1 MVIDTQKV
9 IDSSYIK
16 GTIREA
22 LKITLES
29 TLQDIHAVVDK
40 VKGVYTQG
48 QQLVEVHDQYNFIIP
63 KSSCSYTSATPQNNL
78 IIYSGG
84 SYDAISID
92 DSKEGILII
101 TGRFNSICVPHI
113 YTITLNSSGE
123 SLVETD
129 TFQIVASCTDNSVVV
144 ENPTIIYTSSDEAI
158 ATVNSAGLVTCF
170 SAGSVTISCNYKNVS
185 VDLAIT
191 VEEKTVE
198 TVISY
203 NYAFS
208 QSITQL
214 KTYMTTTLTTFKYL
228 DGVVAPTLHIDYSFD
243 ANTQALI
250 NSGKIVVTRK
260 SDSSISIKNASVST
274 VTNIYLT
281 VIDTE
286 TGTKILDN
294 KAIVLAGM

>member
-1 MVIDTQKV
+1 M
-9 IDSSYIK
+9 
-16 GTIREA
+16 
-22 LKITLES
+22 
-29 TLQDIHAVVDK
+29 
-40 VKGVYTQG
+40 
-48 QQLVEVHDQYNFIIP
+48 
-63 KSSCSYTSATPQNNL
+63 
-78 IIYSGG
+78 
-84 SYDAISID
+84 
-92 DSKEGILII
+92 
-101 TGRFNSICVPHI
+101 
-113 YTITLNSSGE
+113 
-123 SLVETD
+123 
-129 TFQIVASCTDNSVVV
+129 
-144 ENPTIIYTSSDEAI
+144 
-158 ATVNSAGLVTCF
+158 
-170 SAGSVTISCNYKNVS
+170 TISCNYKNVS